1 MTIADWLAAAEA
13 ALAAADGWRQP
24 GLIDESPRLEAQW
37 LLRSL
42 LGFSAAQIIARP
54 EQVLSASQLAA
65 VNAGLTR
72 RCDGEPLAYV
82 TGQAEFWSLPLRVTP
97 ATLIPRADTETLVE
111 VVLTLFAKDERVLQ
125 VVDLGCGSGAIALAL
140 KHERRHWQLTAVDTS
155 IEALNVAAENAAN
168 LKLPLRCM
176 HSDWFSALGNQ
187 RFDVIVSNPP
197 YLAVDDVHLATLS
210 YEPRS
215 ALVADEDGLA
225 DYRRIVSLAPQYL
238 NANGWLLFEHG
249 VDQANAVREL
259 CQQAGLIN
267 VQSWLDLAGQWRVS
281 GGQQGVN

>member
-13 ALAAADGWRQP
+13 ALAAAEGWRQP
-24 GLIDESPRLEAQW
+24 GLIDENPRREAQW

-42 LGFSAAQIIARP
+42 VGLSAAQILSRP
-54 EQVLSASQLAA
+54 EQLLSASQLAGL
-65 VNAGLTR
+65 NAGLLR
-72 RCDGEPLAYV
+72 RCNGEPLAYV

-125 VVDLGCGSGAIALAL
+125 AVDLGCGSGAIALAL
-140 KHERRHWQLTAVDTS
+140 KHERRHWQLTAVDAS
-155 IEALNVAAENAAN
+155 AEALSIAAENAAN
-168 LKLPLRCM
+168 LKLPLRCIQ
-176 HSDWFSALGNQ
+176 SDWFSALGNQ

-197 YLAVDDVHLATLS
+197 YLAADDVHLSTLS
-210 YEPRS
+210 FEPRT
-215 ALVADEDGLA
+215 ALVAKANGLA
-225 DYRRIVSLAPQYL
+225 DYQRIVSQAPQFL
-238 NANGWLLFEHG
+238 NEKGWLLFEHG
-249 VDQANAVREL
+249 ANQADAVREL

-267 VQSWLDLAGQWRVS
+267 VQSWPDLAGQWRVS

>member
-1 MTIADWLAAAEA
+1 MMIEGWLDAAEA

-24 GLIDESPRLEAQW
+24 GLIDESPRREAQW

-42 LGFSAAQIIARP
+42 VGLSAAQILSRP
-54 EQVLSASQLAA
+54 EQLLSTSQLAA
-65 VNAGLTR
+65 LNAGLVR
-72 RCDGEPLAYV
+72 RCNGEPLAYV

-125 VVDLGCGSGAIALAL
+125 AVDLGCGSGAIALAL
-140 KHERRHWQLTAVDTS
+140 KHERRHWQLTAVDAS
-155 IEALNVAAENAAN
+155 AEALSIASENAAN
-168 LKLPLRCM
+168 LKLPLRCIQ
-176 HSDWFSALGNQ
+176 SDWFSALGNQ

-197 YLAVDDVHLATLS
+197 YLAADDVHLSTLS
-210 YEPRS
+210 FEPRT
-215 ALVADEDGLA
+215 ALVAKANGLA
-225 DYRRIVSLAPQYL
+225 DYQRIVSQAPQYL
-238 NANGWLLFEHG
+238 NEKGWLLFEHG
-249 VDQANAVREL
+249 ANQADAVREL

-267 VQSWLDLAGQWRVS
+267 VQSWPDLAGQWRVS

>member
-1 MTIADWLAAAEA
+1 MMIADWLAAAEA

-24 GLIDESPRLEAQW
+24 GLIDESPRREAQW

-42 LGFSAAQIIARP
+42 LGLSAAQILSRP
-54 EQVLSASQLAA
+54 EQLLLTNQLA
-65 VNAGLTR
+65 VLNAGLVR
-72 RCDGEPLAYV
+72 RCHGEPLAYV

-111 VVLTLFAKDERVLQ
+111 VVLTLFANDGRVLQ

-140 KHERRHWQLTAVDTS
+140 KHERQHWQLTAVDAS
-155 IEALNVAAENAAN
+155 AEALSIAAENATN
-168 LKLPLRCM
+168 LKLPLRCV
-176 HSDWFSALGNQ
+176 HSDWFSALANQ

-197 YLAVDDVHLATLS
+197 YLAADDAHLPTLRF
-210 YEPRS
+210 EPHT
-215 ALVADEDGLA
+215 ALVAEANGLA
-225 DYRRIVSLAPQYL
+225 DYQRIVSQAPQYL
-238 NANGWLLFEHG
+238 NEKGWLLFEHG
-249 VDQANAVREL
+249 ANQADAVREL

-267 VQSWLDLAGQWRVS
+267 VQSWPDLAGQWRVS